1 MKIVCINSA
10 NKPAKIPMEEWVKE
24 GETYTLIG
32 VVKMGLQSDK
42 LGYLL
47 KEVKLSKSSFPYEY
61 YDSNRFKPA
70 TEVEVFEE
78 AELEASI

>member
-1 MKIVCINSA
+1 MRVTCINSA

-24 GETYTLIG
+24 GETYTLVG
-32 VVKMGLQSDK
+32 VVKMGLQANK

-47 KEVKLSKSSFPYEY
+47 KEVKLSKGSFPYEY
-61 YDSNRFKPA
+61 YDSDRFAPA

-78 AELEASI
+78 AELEALI

>member
-32 VVKMGLQSDK
+32 VVKMGLQANK

-47 KEVKLSKSSFPYEY
+47 KEVKLSKGSFPYEY

>member
-1 MKIVCINSA
+1 
-10 NKPAKIPMEEWVKE
+10 MEEWVKE
-24 GETYTLIG
+24 GETYTLVG
-32 VVKMGLQSDK
+32 VVKMGLQANK

-47 KEVKLSKSSFPYEY
+47 KEVKLSKGSFPYEY
-61 YDSNRFKPA
+61 YDSDRFAPA